1 MSSRRTS
8 LNKPTSISGKR
19 GKSPPTLDYASR
31 PHIGARSASHSTSM
45 HAGRGGLVNM
55 QDFQPSD
62 QSSFS
67 ARTNWNVD
75 DGTLRPL
82 PSLHPPLD
90 PSSSAFVGDAS
101 PSVIAAR
108 VSDCLRERSIMSEFD
123 DDSATA
129 SAMTANRVRFMI
141 RLYRGGAP
149 TTPFAH
155 GVIVDIQRLRGD
167 PITFH
172 QSSRAILS
180 AAQGDSN
187 SARLYNNVLPNHG
200 MGLALDTP
208 FNGTPV
214 ARGRLKQDDSE
225 VLSAIEIDWSLIKKD
240 RMDAN
245 ILGWESLSLLT
256 SEQGSG
262 RTTAL
267 IAGRVVLGL
276 APSGNEE
283 DEGEDE
289 RHAEIHAAIISLVRD
304 RRMLGGDAVYDI
316 DSSFNNE
323 GKNDAD
329 YLTAEEL
336 AAAPFQHPA
345 SFPEDSEHITVQRSL
360 AIRSLANA
368 LEIVA
373 NAGDVRFLERA
384 LPHLVNENIVPSL
397 LDEVAQSVLPNNPFN
412 ASDATH
418 AARALRII
426 FEHSQDARNI
436 AHARNALNVLSKATT
451 VGRSRHAALEQE
463 AGRAFQVLNGGG
475 LSPPPGVDL
484 SSP

>member
-1 MSSRRTS
+1 
-8 LNKPTSISGKR
+8 
-19 GKSPPTLDYASR
+19 
-31 PHIGARSASHSTSM
+31 
-45 HAGRGGLVNM
+45 
-55 QDFQPSD
+55 
-62 QSSFS
+62 
-67 ARTNWNVD
+67 
-75 DGTLRPL
+75 
-82 PSLHPPLD
+82 
-90 PSSSAFVGDAS
+90 
-101 PSVIAAR
+101 
-108 VSDCLRERSIMSEFD
+108 
-123 DDSATA
+123 
-129 SAMTANRVRFMI
+129 MI

-256 SEQGSG
+256 SQQGSG

-397 LDEVAQSVLPNNPFN
+397 LEEVAQSVLPNNPFN

>member
-1 MSSRRTS
+1 M
-8 LNKPTSISGKR
+8 
-19 GKSPPTLDYASR
+19 
-31 PHIGARSASHSTSM
+31 
-45 HAGRGGLVNM
+45 
-55 QDFQPSD
+55 
-62 QSSFS
+62 FS

-256 SEQGSG
+256 SQQGSG
-262 RTTAL
+262 RFD
-267 IAGRVVLGL
+267 V
-276 APSGNEE
+276 APPRQPNE
-283 DEGEDE
+283 
-289 RHAEIHAAIISLVRD
+289 SLSFQVR
-304 RRMLGGDAVYDI
+304 RWE
-316 DSSFNNE
+316 F
-323 GKNDAD
+323 
-329 YLTAEEL
+329 YLDQT
-336 AAAPFQHPA
+336 H
-345 SFPEDSEHITVQRSL
+345 
-360 AIRSLANA
+360 
-368 LEIVA
+368 
-373 NAGDVRFLERA
+373 LER
-384 LPHLVNENIVPSL
+384 EWI
-397 LDEVAQSVLPNNPFN
+397 QFQ
-412 ASDATH
+412 
-418 AARALRII
+418 R
-426 FEHSQDARNI
+426 
-436 AHARNALNVLSKATT
+436 
-451 VGRSRHAALEQE
+451 GR
-463 AGRAFQVLNGGG
+463 GGG
-475 LSPPPGVDL
+475 GE
-484 SSP
+484 